1 MKKVGKRIV
10 IFLGMFVFL
19 IVLVGLFLPS
29 KYEITRE
36 IIIHAP
42 KAAVHA
48 YVGDLKKWDAWTP
61 WKGED
66 PTVVTTLG
74 EKTTG
79 IGASQS
85 WKSDSGDGR
94 LILTACDVEKGIA
107 YDLYFGENTYNC
119 SCNVTYESSGDQ
131 TKVIWLMSGDA
142 GGPILG
148 GYFAMMMDPLI
159 GAMFDKGLIRLKY
172 VVESN

>member
-61 WKGED
+61 WKDED

-74 EKTTG
+74 EITTG
-79 IGASQS
+79 VGANQS
-85 WKSDSGDGR
+85 WKGDTGDGR
-94 LILTACDVEKGIA
+94 LIFTTCDVEKGIA
-107 YDLYFGENTYNC
+107 YDLFFEGGRYNC
-119 SCNVTYESSGDQ
+119 FCNITYESSGEN
-131 TKVIWLMSGDA
+131 TKIIWLMSGNA

-148 GYFAMMMDPLI
+148 GYFALMMDPLI
-159 GAMFDKGLIRLKY
+159 GAMFDKGLTRLKT